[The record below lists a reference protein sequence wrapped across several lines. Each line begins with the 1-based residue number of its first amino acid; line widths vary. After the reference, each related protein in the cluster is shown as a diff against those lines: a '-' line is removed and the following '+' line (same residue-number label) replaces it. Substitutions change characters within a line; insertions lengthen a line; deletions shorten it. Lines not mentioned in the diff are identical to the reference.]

1 MEIDNK
7 VLEIERKY
15 EEYKSE
21 SAKRIKEINNKYKQS
36 KKTKQYQELYSVYSE
51 MRKKIWNF
59 RKELNNIQT
68 DEENTKTKIKE
79 LETEL
84 VENYFKY
91 SISYLTKLNDYNI
104 TVINQNIAYHAQ
116 KIKENEKDIL
126 NKMGIFLAIFS
137 VIGFGASSVLTLE
150 SNHFALCSMI
160 CGAILITMTSLFYLI
175 NFSYENIWPS
185 IGRMIIPF
193 CIGIGLIISGA
204 NYMDSHPSENKTI
217 KDFETKLKILEE
229 KNNDLEKK
237 IDYEK
242 RINELEKKTK

>member
-91 SISYLTKLNDYNI
+91 SISYLTKLSDYNI
-104 TVINQNIAYHAQ
+104 TVINRNIDYHAQ

-150 SNHFALCSMI
+150 SNHFAVCSMI
-160 CGAILITMTSLFYLI
+160 CGVILITMTSLFYLI
-175 NFSYENIWPS
+175 NFSYEDIWTS
-185 IGRMIIPF
+185 IGRMIIPI
-193 CIGIGLIISGA
+193 CIGFGLIIFGA
-204 NYMDSHPSENKTI
+204 NYTKSHPSENKTT
-217 KDFETKLKILEE
+217 KDLETRLKIVEE
-229 KNNDLEKK
+229 K

-242 RINELEKKTK
+242 RINELENKAK